1 MLETFFELIENIKS
15 ERLKRLG
22 LSNRF
27 KTIMMNSLITEAKEH
42 VKELYE
48 TPQGDKLIF
57 RNWHFKNRML
67 AHAEEL
73 FEGSNLEDA
82 KQEQLYLVVLF
93 KDIHLLKNES
103 DIYSSIQ
110 QLKLFLKSRS
120 YPEKDFETLEKLMLF
135 TASESKPNTPLE
147 EFLND
152 IQYSFL
158 HDKDYQMLNELWR
171 EELQNMSGEEISLA
185 EWRKNQLVL
194 FRSKHQYYTDYAISK
209 WSKKKKK
216 NLKKL
221 VKEKK
226 KNKRIVYKEKVKA
239 KFKDKVV
246 DRGVQTLYRVTLR
259 NHIKLSDIADTK
271 ANILLS
277 VNAII
282 ISLALANL
290 IPKLDNPSNTYLI
303 YPTFIF
309 IIFCIVSMTMS
320 IMATRPNVTSGE
332 FTKEDVQKK
341 KVNLL
346 FFGNFHKMKLDR
358 YEWAMTELLKDRDY
372 IYKSLT
378 KDLYYLGIVL
388 ERKYRLLR
396 WTYTVFMIGMI
407 ASVIIFSISLKFFGP
422 DRTLAV
428 EEIIT
433 P

>member
-1 MLETFFELIENIKS
+1 MNDLIK
-15 ERLKRLG
+15 
-22 LSNRF
+22 
-27 KTIMMNSLITEAKEH
+27 EAKEH
-42 VKELYE
+42 IRELYE
-48 TPQGDKLIF
+48 ASQDDTLVF
-57 RNWHFKNRML
+57 RNWNFKNRIL
-67 AHAEEL
+67 GHAKTL
-73 FEGSNLEDA
+73 FENSDLSEK
-82 KQEQLYLVVLF
+82 KQEQVYLTLLF
-93 KDIHLLKNES
+93 KDTHLLKNGL

-110 QLKLFLKSRS
+110 QLQLFLRSKS
-120 YPEKDFETLEKLMLF
+120 YPAKDFKTLEQLMVF
-135 TASESKPNTPLE
+135 TANDAKPDSVLE
-147 EFLND
+147 EYLYD
-152 IQYSFL
+152 IQYAFL
-158 HDKDYQMLNELWR
+158 HDKDYTMLNELWR
-171 EELQNMSGEEISLA
+171 EELQDLRGEDISLSA
-185 EWRKNQLVL
+185 WRKNQLAL
-194 FRSKHQYYTDYAISK
+194 FRSKHRYYTDYAIANWTK
-209 WSKKKKK
+209 PKQK

-221 VKEKK
+221 VKAKK
-226 KNKRIVYKEKVKA
+226 KNKKTVYKEKIKA
-239 KFKDKVV
+239 KFKDKIV

-309 IIFCIVSMTMS
+309 ILFCIVSMIMS

-332 FTKEDVQKK
+332 FTKEDVQDK

-407 ASVIIFSISLKFFGP
+407 VSVIVFSVSLKFFGP

-428 EEIIT
+428 EEIIS